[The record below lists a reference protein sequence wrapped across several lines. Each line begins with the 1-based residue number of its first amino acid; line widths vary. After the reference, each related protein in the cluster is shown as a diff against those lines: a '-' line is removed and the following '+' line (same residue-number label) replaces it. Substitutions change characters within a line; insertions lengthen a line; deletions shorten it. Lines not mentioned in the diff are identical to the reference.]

1 MSMNRSTLASVLRS
15 TGVLPLVLALRKRG
29 LFRPWIPV
37 LTYHRVA
44 RPEDAGTFD
53 PGVVD
58 VTPEA
63 FDEQVGFLVRWFDLV
78 GLDELVAF
86 RRGKRLPPNPLL
98 ITFDDGYLDNH
109 DTALPILR
117 AHGARAAFFIAT
129 SYIEER
135 RLFWW
140 DRVNHLVKSSRAPA
154 IELTYPRPMRLLL
167 ATERDRKRAVTALLR
182 VIKDHFGLDLP
193 RFLDE
198 VSRAA
203 RVALDAA
210 EERRLVDRTLMTWD
224 HVRALRRAGMDIGSH
239 TCTHRVL
246 QTLPP
251 DALAREL
258 AGSRSD
264 LEKVLGEPVR
274 TISYP
279 VGKALA
285 YTPAIRNAVHAAGYE
300 LGFSNGTGVNH
311 VWRFDAL
318 DARRISM
325 DVGLSPTFYRAMV
338 TLPYLAY

>member
-1 MSMNRSTLASVLRS
+1 MNRSALASVLGR
-15 TGVLPLVLALRKRG
+15 TGVLPLVLTLRKRG
-29 LFRPWIPV
+29 LLRPWIPV

-53 PGVVD
+53 AGVVD

-63 FDEQVGFLVRWFDLV
+63 FDEQLAFLVRWFDLV
-78 GLDELVAF
+78 GLDELIAF
-86 RRGKRLPPNPLL
+86 RRGAPLPPNPLL

-129 SYIEER
+129 SYIEDR

-140 DRVNHLVKSSRAPA
+140 DRINHFVKSSSARS
-154 IELTYPRPMRLLL
+154 IELAYPRPMRLELTTEGDRRR
-167 ATERDRKRAVTALLR
+167 ATRALLR
-182 VIKDHFGLDLP
+182 VIKDNFGLDLD

-203 RVALDAA
+203 GVTLDPA

-239 TCTHRVL
+239 TRRHRVL
-246 QTLPP
+246 QTLPQ
-251 DALAREL
+251 DELAREL
-258 AGSRSD
+258 TGSRDD

-279 VGKALA
+279 VGKPLE
-285 YTPAIRNAVHAAGYE
+285 YTPVIRNAVRDAGYE

-325 DVGLSPTFYRAMV
+325 DVGLSPAFYRAMV
-338 TLPYLAY
+338 AVPYLAY